1 VQVFN
6 PAHFALP
13 YNRRVRASSALTLLF
28 ALAMT
33 LAIVDD
39 GRLHASE
46 PAAVVV
52 ELFTSEGCSSCPPA
66 DALLQQLVDAQPIA
80 GAHIVALGEHVD
92 YWDQQG
98 WKDRFSSAA
107 LTNRQQT
114 YAQVLNVDSIYT
126 PQMIVNGRSQLV
138 GSDAASARRA
148 IEQAVS
154 APHGAVQI
162 AIAPHG
168 DRVSVT
174 ISASGVPP
182 STRGDRAEYVL
193 AVTEDGLSSD
203 VRRGENRGRVLTHA
217 AVVRLLKTMGE
228 AGAESVTGEIAIDPS
243 WQRDRVKIVAF
254 VQESRSR
261 RIVAAGAVLL
271 ASASR

>member
-1 VQVFN
+1 
-6 PAHFALP
+6 
-13 YNRRVRASSALTLLF
+13 VRASSAVTVFF
-28 ALAMT
+28 ALAMGVT
-33 LAIVDD
+33 I
-39 GRLHASE
+39 
-46 PAAVVV
+46 PADRPTTVVV

-66 DALLQQLVDAQPIA
+66 DVLLRQLVDAQPVK
-80 GAHIVALGEHVD
+80 GARIVALGEHVD

-114 YAQVLNVDSIYT
+114 YAQALNVDSIYT
-126 PQMIVNGRSQLV
+126 PQMIVNGQAQLV

-154 APHGAVQI
+154 APHGDVQI

-168 DRVSVT
+168 DRISVT
-174 ISASGVPP
+174 MTASGLPQA
-182 STRGDRAEYVL
+182 SHGDHSAFVL
-193 AVTEDGLSSD
+193 AVTEDGLTSD
-203 VRRGENRGRVLTHA
+203 VRRGENRGRTLSHT
-217 AVVRLLKTMGE
+217 AVVRLLKTMGD
-228 AGAESVTGEIAIDPS
+228 AGGGAVAGEVAIDPS

-261 RIVAAGAVLL
+261 RIVAAGEVPL
-271 ASASR
+271 SGASR